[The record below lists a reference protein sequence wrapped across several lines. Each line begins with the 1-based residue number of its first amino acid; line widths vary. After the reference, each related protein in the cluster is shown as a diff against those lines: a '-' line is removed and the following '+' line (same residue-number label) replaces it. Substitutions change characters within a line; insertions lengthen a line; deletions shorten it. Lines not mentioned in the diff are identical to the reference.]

1 MIKPSKVVF
10 VSDELEKDFNALKE
24 DDPIKKGIMRAIKD
38 LKENAFCGIQIPK
51 RLIPKEYLQ
60 KYKVDNLWKYNLPN
74 AWRLLYSVGRE
85 EVIIVSIVLEWL
97 DHTNYNR
104 KFGYKTSYGDHKTT
118 ERSHPV
124 IIETRRKNS

>member
-51 RLIPKEYLQ
+51 RLFPKEYTQ
-60 KYKVDNLWKYNLPN
+60 KYGINNLWKYDLPN
-74 AWRLLYSVGRE
+74 AWRLLYTVTPE
-85 EVIIVSIVLEWL
+85 NEVELISAILEWF
-97 DHTNYNR
+97 N
-104 KFGYKTSYGDHKTT
+104 HKDY
-118 ERSHPV
+118 EKRM
-124 IIETRRKNS
+124 RY